1 MLKDIRQCFLNL
13 SGSVMMENIINQ
25 MVSALQFLTVAECLK
40 QNPTILKMLGWKI
53 TTGTGSYTAIQVSK
67 DW

>member
-25 MVSALQFLTVAECLK
+25 MVSALQFLTVAECLT